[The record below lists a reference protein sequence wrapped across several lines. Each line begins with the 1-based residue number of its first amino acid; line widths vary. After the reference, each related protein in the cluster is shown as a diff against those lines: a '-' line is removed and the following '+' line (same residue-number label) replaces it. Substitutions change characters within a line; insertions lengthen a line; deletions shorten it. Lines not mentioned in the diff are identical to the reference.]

1 MSGNLRAII
10 LAALTSSL
18 AWAQFGGGGAQR
30 STPAVQLP
38 QSGRQSPGTVST
50 QQQAGPSPGANV
62 VNSSIQIGGGFQ
74 GSVQDDKIPAGAFTL
89 TLADAVKLGLT
100 ANLGVLTSDD
110 TARASRAQRLR
121 ALSDLLPYVSIDA
134 TETSTQINL
143 AAFGFKFN
151 IPPGVGFSIPTV
163 VGPFQYSQ
171 LLGNVSQSVYDPVSR
186 RNWHAAQESERASTL
201 SARDAREVVV
211 LAVAGAYLETIA
223 TEARVGSQRAQV
235 DNAQAVYHQA
245 EVRKEAGTNA
255 RIDVTRTLVELQ
267 GQQQRLNALQSD
279 LRKQKLAL
287 ARLIGVPLDRELTL
301 SDPLAFNPA
310 PVPEAAG
317 VVQQAFQK
325 RWDLKAAESQV
336 HAAEIVV
343 SAAHAERLPSAS
355 LTADYGVLGPSPVSN
370 HGVYSVTGA
379 VNVPVFQGGRVK
391 ADIEMAEAT
400 LHQRQAELA
409 DQRGRVEQEVRT
421 ALIELETA
429 IGEVRLAEN
438 NRGFAN
444 ETLRES
450 RDRFNAGVATTVEVV
465 QAQEQVASAESDYI
479 SGLFAFDLARISLSR
494 AMGQAETDLPGL
506 LVGGVPAVN
515 PSVNPAVNPPVN
527 PPVNPGV
534 QK

>member
-1 MSGNLRAII
+1 MEVFRLTRAIRFGC
-10 LAALTSSL
+10 LAASLAGSL
-18 AWAQFGGGGAQR
+18 AWAQFGGTGAQR
-30 STPAVQLP
+30 STQATPLP
-38 QSGRQSPGTVST
+38 VSGRQAPGSVST
-50 QQQAGPSPGANV
+50 LEQAAPNPGANT
-62 VNSSIQIGGGFQ
+62 VNSSVQIGGDFQ
-74 GSVQDDKIPAGAFTL
+74 GSVQGGNIPSGPVTL
-89 TLADAVKLGLT
+89 TLADAVKLGFR
-100 ANLGVLTSDD
+100 ANLGVLTADNS
-110 TARASRAQRLR
+110 ARASRAQRLS
-121 ALSDLLPYVSIDA
+121 ALSNLLPYVSIDA

-171 LLGNVSQSVYDPVSR
+171 LLGNLSQSVWDPVAR
-186 RNWHAAQESERASTL
+186 RNWHASQESERASNL
-201 SARDAREVVV
+201 SARDAREMVV

-223 TEARVGSQRAQV
+223 TVARVASQRAQV

-267 GQQQRLNALQSD
+267 GQQQRLNALQAD
-279 LRKQKLAL
+279 LLKEKLGL
-287 ARLIGVPLDRELTL
+287 ARLIGLPLDREMIL
-301 SDPLAFNPA
+301 SEPLSFNPP

-317 VVQQAFQK
+317 AVQQAFQK

-355 LTADYGVLGPSPVSN
+355 LTADYGVLGPTPVSN

-391 ADIEMAEAT
+391 ADIEQAEAT

-409 DQRGRVEQEVRT
+409 DQRGRVEQQVRT
-421 ALIELETA
+421 ALIELQTA

-444 ETLRES
+444 ETLREA
-450 RDRFNAGVATTVEVV
+450 RDRFNAGVTTTVEVV

-494 AMGQAETDLPGL
+494 ALGQAEADLPNL
-506 LVGGVPAVN
+506 L
-515 PSVNPAVNPPVN
+515 S
-527 PPVNPGV
+527 GV
-534 QK
+534 QSGVKP

>member
-1 MSGNLRAII
+1 MFRPIRAIRLGG
-10 LAALTSSL
+10 LAASLAASL

-30 STPAVQLP
+30 STPAQQLP
-38 QSGRQSPGTVST
+38 ESGRFSPGSVST
-50 QQQAGPSPGANV
+50 QQQAAPSPGANV
-62 VNSSIQIGGGFQ
+62 VNSSVQIDGDFR
-74 GSVQDDKIPAGAFTL
+74 GSVQGDKIPPGPVAL
-89 TLADAVKLGLT
+89 TLADAVKLGLA
-100 ANLGVLTSDD
+100 ANLGALTADD
-110 TARASRAQRLR
+110 SARAFRAQRLR

-171 LLGNVSQSVYDPVSR
+171 LLGNVSQSVYDPVAR
-186 RNWHAAQESERASTL
+186 RNWHAAQERERSSNL

-211 LAVAGAYLETIA
+211 LAVAGAYLQTIA

-235 DNAQAVYHQA
+235 ENAQAVNRQA
-245 EVRKEAGTNA
+245 EVRREAGTNA

-287 ARLIGVPLDRELTL
+287 ARLIGLPLDRDLTL
-301 SDPLAFNPA
+301 SDPLAFNPP
-310 PVPEAAG
+310 PVPEPAA
-317 VVQQAFQK
+317 VIQQAFEK
-325 RWDLKAAESQV
+325 RWDLQAAASQV

-343 SAAHAERLPSAS
+343 SAARAERLPSAS
-355 LTADYGVLGPSPVSN
+355 LTADYGLLGPSPVSN
-370 HGVYSVTGA
+370 HGVYSVVGS
-379 VNVPVFQGGRVK
+379 VNVPVYQGGRVK
-391 ADIEMAEAT
+391 ADIQQAEAT

-494 AMGQAETDLPGL
+494 AMGQAETDLPSL
-506 LVGGVPAVN
+506 LSGARP
-515 PSVNPAVNPPVN
+515 
-527 PPVNPGV
+527 
-534 QK
+534 